1 MNGTP
6 HLVPA
11 QIAPEFSARV
21 LYDVPM
27 SKHTSWHAGGTAD
40 IFFTPRDALDLA
52 SFLRQLPPAVPLL
65 WIGLGSNLLV
75 RDGGVRGAVVS
86 LQGALGTLERLS
98 ATRIQAQAG
107 VPCARIARQCVKWG
121 LGPAEFFAGIPG
133 TLGGALA
140 MNAGAWDGET
150 WRQVLEVDVIDR
162 RGTRHVRT
170 PADYEIG
177 YRHVRGPADEWFI
190 AARMEFERKPGSND
204 AAIRELLER
213 RKQTQPIGEWSCGS
227 VFTNPPGQHAA
238 RLIESAGLKGLRI
251 GDASVSLKHANFI
264 INHGAARAADIE
276 ALILHVQRTVAD
288 FHHVELTTEV
298 RIVGEPKDPS

>member
-1 MNGTP
+1 MNGAP
-6 HLVPA
+6 HIVPA
-11 QIAPEFSARV
+11 QISPEFSARV

-40 IFFTPRDALDLA
+40 LFFTPRDALDLA

-86 LQGALGTLERLS
+86 LHGALGTLERLS

-190 AARMEFERKPGSND
+190 AARMEFERKPGSSD
-204 AAIRELLER
+204 AAMRALLEK

-227 VFTNPPGQHAA
+227 VFTNPEGDHAA
-238 RLIESAGLKGLRI
+238 RLIEAAGLKGARI
-251 GDASVSLKHANFI
+251 GGAVVAEKHANFI
-264 INHGAARAADIE
+264 LNEGHATAADIE
-276 ALILHVQRTVAD
+276 ELINQVRDTVQRV
-288 FHHVELTTEV
+288 HGVLLVPEV
-298 RIVGEPKDPS
+298 RMVGEAL

>member
-6 HLVPA
+6 HIVPA
-11 QIAPEFSARV
+11 QISPEFSARV
-21 LYDVPM
+21 LHDVPM
-27 SKHTSWHAGGTAD
+27 SKHTSWHAGGPAD
-40 IFFTPRDALDLA
+40 VFFTPRDTLDLA

-86 LQGALGTLERLS
+86 LHGALGTLERLS

-121 LGPAEFFAGIPG
+121 LGSAEFFAGIPG

-190 AARMEFERKPGSND
+190 AARMEFERKPGSNE

-213 RKQTQPIGEWSCGS
+213 RKQTQPIGQWSCGS

-238 RLIESAGLKGLRI
+238 RLIESAGLKGFRI
-251 GDASVSLKHANFI
+251 GDASVSDKHANFI

-288 FHHVELTTEV
+288 IHHVELTTEV
-298 RIVGEPKDPS
+298 RIVGEPKDPT